1 MTDERTG
8 ISNRESA
15 EREAEERQEQPP
27 EQRASEA
34 AAEETLRDEDLAE
47 VPEQQSAHKAGARS
61 IAQKV
66 ARARY
71 TDRSMPATRKKPG
84 AFGKEPKDIA

>member
-1 MTDERTG
+1 MTDQRTG
-8 ISNRESA
+8 ISNRETP
-15 EREAEERQEQPP
+15 RDEAEERKEHPP
-27 EQRASEA
+27 ERQGAPASDVA
-34 AAEETLRDEDLAE
+34 MDDARLTE
-47 VPEQQSAHKAGARS
+47 VAEQQSAHKAGARS

-84 AFGKEPKDIA
+84 AFGKEPKDVA